1 MHKSI
6 IIMPN
11 LDAPLDNTPYNEEKL
26 AHFKQLLENGHQETK
41 EKIERLRTS
50 LGEVEDSEL
59 DDKSAAAHHQG
70 DLASEEDE
78 REKLMIMIGKEEDK
92 MGEINAALDRI
103 DLGTYGICE
112 DTGKKIPEGRLEAIP
127 YTRYGVDASRKH
139 GG

>member
-1 MHKSI
+1 
-6 IIMPN
+6 MPN
-11 LDAPLDNTPYNEEKL
+11 LDAPLDSTPYNAEEL
-26 AHFKQLLENGHQETK
+26 DHFKQLLENDHQETK
-41 EKIERLRTS
+41 EKIGRLRDS
-50 LGEVEDSEL
+50 LGDIEDSEI
-59 DDKSAAAHHQG
+59 DEKSATAHHPG
-70 DLASEEDE
+70 DIASEEDE

-92 MGEINAALDRI
+92 LGEINASLDRV